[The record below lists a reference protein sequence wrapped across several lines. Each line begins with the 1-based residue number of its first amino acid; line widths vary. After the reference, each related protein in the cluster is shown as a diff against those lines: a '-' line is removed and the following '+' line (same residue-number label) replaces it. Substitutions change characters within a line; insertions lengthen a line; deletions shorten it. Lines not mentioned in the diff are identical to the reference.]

1 MAFGSNR
8 EPEGMSDITRH
19 TDYRQALVAIKW
31 HIQPVV

>member
-31 HIQPVV
+31 RIQPVV